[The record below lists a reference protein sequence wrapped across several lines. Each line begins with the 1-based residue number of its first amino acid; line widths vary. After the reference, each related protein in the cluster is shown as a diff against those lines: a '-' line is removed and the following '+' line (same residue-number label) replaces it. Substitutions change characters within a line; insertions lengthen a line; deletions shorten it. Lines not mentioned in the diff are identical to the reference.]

1 MKERIGTLFMKESC
15 RYWRVKRKQKCC
27 KWIMP
32 FFSHSLLY
40 WWLGVPTLNHDINC
54 TISFHNLRRTTL
66 TRNRIWSFGLTK
78 GYEILFQNSQILIQ
92 VNILVKLNMK
102 SKRVLLLKRHGN
114 INHEKPSILATKLSI
129 HSKFSNFLVLPG
141 SCKQH
146 VVSKYKILY

>member
-1 MKERIGTLFMKESC
+1 MKESC
-15 RYWRVKRKQKCC
+15 LYWRVKRKQKCC

-40 WWLGVPTLNHDINC
+40 WLGVPTLNHDINC

-66 TRNRIWSFGLTK
+66 TRNRFWSFGLK
-78 GYEILFQNSQILIQ
+78 YIDQGCEIIFPICQILIQ
-92 VNILVKLNMK
+92 VNILIKLTIK